1 MRASRSRELENCYED
16 VTKTLTGEPQTV
28 EQVKRGP
35 GRPRRTEDY
44 TCVSV
49 TIASDLIQ
57 KIDELAKV
65 WGVNRSGAVSRIL
78 TAEIDNRRINSP
90 LELEN
95 ALKRI
100 GEIVKRHV

>member
-1 MRASRSRELENCYED
+1 M
-16 VTKTLTGEPQTV
+16 KTLTGEPQTV

-35 GRPRRTEDY
+35 GRPRRAEDY

-57 KIDELAKV
+57 KIDELAKE

>member
-1 MRASRSRELENCYED
+1 MNN
-16 VTKTLTGEPQTV
+16 LTDEPQRV
-28 EQVKRGP
+28 EQVKRRP
-35 GRPRRTEDY
+35 GRPRRAEDY

-49 TIASDLIQ
+49 TNSYYLI
-57 KIDELAKV
+57 KKFDELAKE

-78 TAEIDNRRINSP
+78 TAEIDNRRIDSP

-100 GEIVKRHV
+100 GEIVARHV

>member
-1 MRASRSRELENCYED
+1 M
-16 VTKTLTGEPQTV
+16 KTLTGEPQTV